1 MFNNE
6 RYPFIRAFEGSD
18 GKTYYISFFADGATG
33 FSVEDLPGT
42 EIINFCEMDLAV
54 YKRRLNELKNTQY
67 SFDKYEKLREQAWGI
82 AGLLKDKHRYI
93 YFFTTFDLEH
103 IFSKPVYAE
112 EDNWEKV
119 LDEYYKSD
127 IGNAVNILEE
137 VVTLQEIFK
146 FAIDLC
152 LNKDNMPDRHVAEKL
167 LGFLYQYREFNKF
180 VLKSGYALMPAKDG
194 FLDYERVKYM
204 NDNGISDTKQQLKII
219 NSDSKNLSVMNYYI
233 IEHLYEMLYFEFMQ
247 IMKHGG
253 QVKIC
258 KNCGKYFILPDNRK
272 REYCDRIF
280 KDGKTCK
287 EIGAAAVYKNSLGN
301 NESPLKIAQREYN
314 KMYSRMS
321 RSLDKPSDKKLNRDL
336 SEEAFKAWVKVY
348 SAAKKDYKD
357 GKISGEEFLNIIQ
370 RN

>member
-18 GKTYYISFFADGATG
+18 GKMYYISFFADRTTG

-42 EIINFCEMDLAV
+42 EIINFCEMDLDV
-54 YKRRLNELKNTQY
+54 YKSQLNELKHIQY

-82 AGLLKDKHRYI
+82 ADLLKDKHRYI
-93 YFFTTFDLEH
+93 HFFTTSELEH
-103 IFSKPVYAE
+103 IFNTTVYAE
-112 EDNWEKV
+112 ADDLEKC
-119 LDEYYKSD
+119 LDEYFKSA
-127 IGNAVNILEE
+127 IGDAVNVLEE
-137 VVTLQEIFK
+137 VVILQDIFK

-152 LNKDNMPDRHVAEKL
+152 LNKDNMRDRHVSEKL
-167 LGFLYQYREFNKF
+167 LGFLYQYKEFNKF
-180 VLKSGYALMPAKDG
+180 VLKSGYALMPTKDG
-194 FLDYERVKYM
+194 LLDYEQVKYM
-204 NDNGISDTKQQLKII
+204 NDNGISDTKQRLKIM
-219 NSDSKNLSVMNYYI
+219 NADSKNLSVMNYYI

-247 IMKHGG
+247 IMKQGG
-253 QVKIC
+253 QVKLC
-258 KNCGKYFILPDNRK
+258 KNCGRYFILPDNRK
-272 REYCDRIF
+272 REYCNRIF

-287 EIGAAAVYKNSLGN
+287 EIGAATAYKSALGN

-321 RSLDKPSDKKLNRDL
+321 RSLDKPFDKKTDKDL
-336 SEEAFKAWVKVY
+336 LEEEFKEWVKIY

-357 GKISGEEFLNIIQ
+357 GKISGEQFLNIIQ